1 MNPILVCFWV
11 FGMGDRLA
19 ALASGAPVSAGNIN
33 GYTCSC
39 RCAKIP
45 TSAEKFPNFMST

>member
-19 ALASGAPVSAGNIN
+19 ALASGTPVSAGNIN
-33 GYTCSC
+33 GYRRWC
-39 RCAKIP
+39 RFVKTP
-45 TSAEKFPNFMST
+45 TSA